1 MNFQISPHKLGNV
14 KIPEHT
20 KSHKSSLIS
29 ISLVKGFLFEW
40 LSASSIVTGKVIMV
54 VTIK

>member
-1 MNFQISPHKLGNV
+1 MDFQISPHKLGNV

-20 KSHKSSLIS
+20 KSHKSSLIL
-29 ISLVKGFLFEW
+29 ISLVKGFIFEL
-40 LSASSIVTGKVIMV
+40 LSASSIVTGKIIMV